1 MNEAIAFD
9 TLRYAKYLAANG
21 FTEQQAETMAEAQV
35 RFLNAN
41 LANLATKAD
50 IANMATKT
58 DIALVQADIA
68 KVEARLIRWMVG
80 VVLAVA
86 AMQTTLLV
94 GILFCFKQ
102 TPRPRSKSPSRSS
115 RPHQMANLVGV
126 GLDRGGGADD
136 IASRASVVVTPGVGW
151 G

>member
-9 TLRYAKYLAANG
+9 TLRYAKYLAENG

-94 GILFCFKQ
+94 GIL
-102 TPRPRSKSPSRSS
+102 S
-115 RPHQMANLVGV
+115 
-126 GLDRGGGADD
+126 
-136 IASRASVVVTPGVGW
+136 
-151 G
+151 